1 LASDGD
7 YDTFV
12 PGQAWNLEL
21 REFVMQSLDILMN
34 PAILALVAGVAVL
47 VLFVGLSRAGRAS
60 DEAIEERLDRYASRE
75 EIEEEKSGKKRRS
88 AMDGLEDVVSKQGFA
103 ANIQTDLARADIKL
117 RVSEFVMVNVLS
129 VILSFLLARLIFGSA
144 ILGLVFGIVG
154 FFIPRIYVNIR
165 KGRRLNAFNDQ
176 LGDTITLLANSLR
189 SGFSIVQS
197 MDTVAEQLPDP
208 IAGEFHRVTQ
218 EIALGLHYE
227 QALNN
232 MLRRVPSEDLDL
244 MITAI
249 NIQSKVGGNLAEI
262 LDTIGH
268 TIRERVRIKGEIRV
282 LTAQQMISGYILTGL
297 PVVLGLVLYLINKT
311 YIGRMFQDPC
321 GWIMLGVAA
330 LMIFGGFMI
339 IRKIVDI
346 EV

>member
-1 LASDGD
+1 M
-7 YDTFV
+7 
-12 PGQAWNLEL
+12 E
-21 REFVMQSLDILMN
+21 SLGICMN
-34 PAILALVAGVAVL
+34 PALLAGGAFFAVL
-47 VLFVGLSRAGRAS
+47 VVFVGLSRATRAEEHS
-60 DEAIEERLDRYASRE
+60 IEERLDRYAARE
-75 EIEEEKSGKKRRS
+75 VEASPTKKKKRRKS
-88 AMDGLEDVVSKQGFA
+88 AIDGLEDAVSKRGFS
-103 ANIQTDLARADIKL
+103 ANVRLDLARADLKL
-117 RVSEFVMVNVLS
+117 RVAEFMALTVLL
-129 VILSFLLARLIFGSA
+129 VILFALLGRLIFGSP
-144 ILGLVFGIVG
+144 ILGMMMGIVG
-154 FFIPRIYVNIR
+154 FFVPRIYVNVR
-165 KGRRLNAFNDQ
+165 KGQRLNQFNDQ

-197 MDTVAEQLPDP
+197 METVAQQLPDP
-208 IAGEFHRVTQ
+208 MAGEFRRVTQ

-227 QALNN
+227 EALNN
-232 MLRRVPSEDLDL
+232 MMRRMPSDDLDL

-249 NIQSKVGGNLAEI
+249 NIQGKVGGNLAEI

-311 YIGRMFQDPC
+311 YIGRMFTDPC

-330 LMIFGGFMI
+330 LMIGIGFMI
-339 IRKIVDI
+339 IRKIVNI